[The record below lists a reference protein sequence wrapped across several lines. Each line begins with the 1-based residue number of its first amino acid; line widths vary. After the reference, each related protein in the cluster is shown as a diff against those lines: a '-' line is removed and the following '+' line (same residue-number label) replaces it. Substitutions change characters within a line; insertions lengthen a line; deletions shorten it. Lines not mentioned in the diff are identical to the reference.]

1 MEKQRNSIEVYMT
14 YNQKEKSLSANK
26 RQTGTSYEI
35 KAEEYLLQKGYRI
48 LERNFRSRNGE
59 IDIIAKDKEYFCF
72 VEVKYRTTN
81 DFGNPL
87 EAVDVRKQHKIR
99 QVAMYYLMKNK
110 LSEWTPCRFDVIA
123 FEGEKLNHIEN
134 AF

>member
-1 MEKQRNSIEVYMT
+1 MTNNKRNE
-14 YNQKEKSLSANK
+14 SLSVNK
-26 RQTGTSYEI
+26 RQMGTSYEI
-35 KAEEYLLQKGYRI
+35 KAEEYLMQKGYKI
-48 LERNFRSRNGE
+48 LERNFRNRQGE

-72 VEVKYRTTN
+72 IEVKYRTTN

-87 EAVDVRKQHKIR
+87 EAVDFRKQNQIR
-99 QVAMYYLMKNK
+99 KVALYYLMKNK

-123 FEGEKLNHIEN
+123 FEGERMTHMEN